1 MQLSVTGTHAVH
13 DLVPGAFDRRAI
25 GTQLMHKARSSDHAL
40 AGGDVRR
47 KTDANTDRHNAE
59 VNADPHQPA
68 TALDRFR
75 QLTG

>member
-1 MQLSVTGTHAVH
+1 MFQ
-13 DLVPGAFDRRAI
+13 
-25 GTQLMHKARSSDHAL
+25 ARGSDHPL

-47 KTDANTDRHNAE
+47 KTDANPDRHNTE

-68 TALDRFR
+68 IALDRFK